1 MFDTPLL
8 LFLLVLLWIASMEF
22 PKDPPTHPEPA

>member
-8 LFLLVLLWIASMEF
+8 LFVLVLLWIAEAMADQWGRIKEV
-22 PKDPPTHPEPA
+22 A